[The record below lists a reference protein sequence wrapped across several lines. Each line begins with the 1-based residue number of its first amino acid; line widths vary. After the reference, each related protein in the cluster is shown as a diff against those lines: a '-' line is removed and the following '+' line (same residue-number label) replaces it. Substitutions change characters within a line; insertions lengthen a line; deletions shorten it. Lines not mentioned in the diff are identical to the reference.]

1 MLFGKTIT
9 CIIPAKGSSL
19 RVSGKNLRLCD
30 GVPLVAHAYRLAVQ
44 SEIFD
49 DIIVSTESEKVYDAV
64 HEMGYRSIYRR
75 PAELANSS
83 SSVWDAVQHAVQ
95 WTIARYP
102 NTYFVS
108 DYVCLLHPTSPCV
121 TVQTVHMVMMCF
133 AASGIDAIATCT
145 KTSPYTFR
153 GGQIPDFSGAL
164 SSDTDTPY
172 YSLNNAISAVTWEV
186 ARTGKN
192 LWKTNIE
199 CVAIPPDE
207 AIDIDTERDLY
218 IAEAIL
224 QWRRRNA
231 KVAKSL
237 TRPLHGV
244 RIRNDAGEGR
254 DVGPVPEAD

>member
-9 CIIPAKGSSL
+9 CIIPAKGSSM

-64 HEMGYRSIYRR
+64 HKMGYSSIYRR
-75 PAELANSS
+75 PAELANSQ

-95 WTIARYP
+95 WVAGRYR

-108 DYVCLLHPTSPCV
+108 DFVCLLHPTSPCV
-121 TVQTVHMVMMCF
+121 TIPTVHNVMKCF
-133 AASGIDAIATCT
+133 VASGIDAITTCT
-145 KTSPYTFR
+145 KTSPYTFK
-153 GGQIPDFSGAL
+153 GGQTPDFSRAL
-164 SSDTDTPY
+164 SSDMDTPY
-172 YSLNNAISAVTWEV
+172 YSLNNAINAVTWKV
-186 ARTGKN
+186 ALEGTN
-192 LWKTNIE
+192 PWTTNIE
-199 CVAIPPDE
+199 CAVIPFDE
-207 AIDIDTERDLY
+207 AIDIDTERDIY
-218 IAEAIL
+218 VAEAIL
-224 QWRRRNA
+224 QWRHQNA
-231 KVAKSL
+231 KVAQSL